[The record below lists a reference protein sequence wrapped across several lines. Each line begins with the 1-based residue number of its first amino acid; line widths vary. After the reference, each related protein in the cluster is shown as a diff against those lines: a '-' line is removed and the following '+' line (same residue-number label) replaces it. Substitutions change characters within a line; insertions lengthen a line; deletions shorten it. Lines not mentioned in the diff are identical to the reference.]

1 MTDNAE
7 ILLAQLT
14 AWGIAHKT
22 TIHPPMFTVEDG
34 LEWHSQIPG
43 LHCKSLFLKDKKSRL
58 YLLVLPFDVRGDLN
72 ATAKAI
78 GAERLSFAKPELLR
92 EYLRVTPGA
101 VTPFGLLFDVPPRI
115 TVLLHPSIA
124 QAEYVNFHPL
134 RNDRTTTIRSADL
147 LRFLDLSGHPPHILA
162 IA

>member
-14 AWGIAHKT
+14 AWGIAQQT
-22 TIHPPMFTVEDG
+22 TEHPPLFTVADG
-34 LEWHSQIPG
+34 LEWHGKIPG
-43 LHCKSLFLKDKKSRL
+43 LHCKSLFLKDKKSGL

-72 ATAKAI
+72 AMAKAI
-78 GAERLSFAKPELLR
+78 GAERLSFAKPELLW

-115 TVLLHPSIA
+115 TVLLHPLVA
-124 QAEYVNFHPL
+124 QAEQVNFHPL
-134 RNDRTTTIRSADL
+134 RNDRTTSIRGADL

-162 IA
+162 AA